1 MQLQG
6 LFTLRL
12 EVLFIVRSHYLYAI
26 GLPRVFCLRW
36 CVPPVRAEFSI
47 CLTPSLAGQTTC
59 ACLCQ
64 VRDEAKTLYGENSL
78 LLTDPKHAHVACTSH
93 PVLSPEEESVGST
106 LGYSLFDRLY

>member
-47 CLTPSLAGQTTC
+47 CLTPSLAGQATC
-59 ACLCQ
+59 AH
-64 VRDEAKTLYGENSL
+64 SFF
-78 LLTDPKHAHVACTSH
+78 DP
-93 PVLSPEEESVGST
+93 GR
-106 LGYSLFDRLY
+106 G